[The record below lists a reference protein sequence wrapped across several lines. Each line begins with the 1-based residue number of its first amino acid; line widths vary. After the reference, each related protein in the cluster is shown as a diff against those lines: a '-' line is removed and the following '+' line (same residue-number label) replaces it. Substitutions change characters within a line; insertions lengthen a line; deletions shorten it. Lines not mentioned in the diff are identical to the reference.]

1 MSATRRAAEPA
12 TCGLLDAGFGRYRVV
27 IDYNVFYLCVDAVM
41 LLGVARD
48 LLVDKRVHKAYLY
61 AMPVLLVGQNV
72 AIYLWRNPPG
82 WWMSMCRETLGI

>member
-1 MSATRRAAEPA
+1 
-12 TCGLLDAGFGRYRVV
+12 
-27 IDYNVFYLCVDAVM
+27 M

-48 LLVDKRVHKAYLY
+48 LLVDKRVHRAYLY
-61 AMPVLLVGQNV
+61 ALPVLLVGQNV